1 MPVILQFWLWFS
13 GIAGLVLSAVVY
25 NVCETLQ
32 VKYRAARDAKV
43 GRPSVEGT
51 DLFVTN
57 PSSPVQRGHRPPR
70 LLTNDPAHMTGP
82 PDGPQP

>member
-57 PSSPVQRGHRPPR
+57 PTGPTTYRLDVTDAVQRAIVKDER
-70 LLTNDPAHMTGP
+70 NDAGL
-82 PDGPQP
+82 